1 MAALYYVGT
10 LARNVL
16 VEADDEADARVRGQI
31 GLDRLDAD
39 MPSRTRRD
47 APVRIQ
53 TVRLATP
60 GEIELWNWHREMMA
74 REAE

>member
-10 LARNVL
+10 LARNVM
-16 VEADDEADARVRGQI
+16 VEADDETDARAKGQI

-39 MPSRTRRD
+39 MPSRIGRD
-47 APVRIQ
+47 TPVRIQ

-60 GEIELWNWHREMMA
+60 GEIELWNWHQEMTA